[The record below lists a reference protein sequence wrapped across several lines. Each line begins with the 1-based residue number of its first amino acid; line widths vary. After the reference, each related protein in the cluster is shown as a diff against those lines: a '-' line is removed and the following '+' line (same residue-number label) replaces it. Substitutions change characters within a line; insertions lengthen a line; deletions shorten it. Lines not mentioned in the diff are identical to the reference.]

1 MLKTRIIR
9 QKVTMPAKPLEV
21 YEAYIDAEKH
31 SEFTGAEATSDPK
44 VGGEFTAWDGYISG
58 RFLVIDPGR
67 MIVQEWRSS
76 DFPEDASVSR
86 LKLTFK
92 SVENGTQIM
101 LVHSSVPEEIAD
113 DIEQGWRSFYW
124 EPMEK
129 FFKRS

>member
-67 MIVQEWRSS
+67 MIVQEWRS
-76 DFPEDASVSR
+76 
-86 LKLTFK
+86 
-92 SVENGTQIM
+92 
-101 LVHSSVPEEIAD
+101 
-113 DIEQGWRSFYW
+113 
-124 EPMEK
+124 
-129 FFKRS
+129 

>member
-92 SVENGTQIM
+92 SVENGTQIT